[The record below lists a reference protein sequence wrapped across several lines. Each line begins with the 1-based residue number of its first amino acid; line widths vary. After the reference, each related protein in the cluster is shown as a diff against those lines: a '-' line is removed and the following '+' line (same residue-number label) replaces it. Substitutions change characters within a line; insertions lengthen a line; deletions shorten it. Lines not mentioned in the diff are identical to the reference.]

1 VTPDVNELT
10 DLTGRV
16 ALVTGAASGI
26 GRAAAVALARAGAA
40 VVTADLDLDGAQSTA
55 ASITGEGGAAV
66 ACHCDVTSEDD
77 VDTAV
82 ALAVEQF
89 GGLHLAHNN
98 AGIGAPPA
106 FTVDVA
112 DADFDRVLAV
122 DLTGVFLCM
131 KAEIA
136 WMLEHGGGVI
146 VNTSSGAGLIGY
158 PTAGP
163 YFAAKHGVIGL
174 TKTAALEFVRRGIR
188 VNAVCPGTIETPFVG
203 DLVGGDAR
211 ARAALL
217 RTQPGGAFGTPEDI
231 ANAVVWLCSDA
242 ARFVTGTALTVDG
255 GAVEAQGVLL
265 DH

>member
-1 VTPDVNELT
+1 MSVTLE
-10 DLTGRV
+10 GRV

-26 GRAAAVALARAGAA
+26 GRASAAALARAGAA
-40 VVTADLDLDGAQSTA
+40 VVVADLDLDGAQSTVDAITADGGVA
-55 ASITGEGGAAV
+55 AARR
-66 ACHCDVTSEDD
+66 CDVTSEDD
-77 VDTAV
+77 VEAV
-82 ALAVEQF
+82 VASAVEHF

-106 FTVDVA
+106 LTVDVL
-112 DADFDRVLAV
+112 DADFDRVLDV

-136 WMLEHGGGVI
+136 WMLDHGGGAI

-163 YFAAKHGVIGL
+163 YVAAKHGVIGL
-174 TKTAALEFVRRGIR
+174 TKTAALEYVRRGIR

-203 DLVGGDAR
+203 ELVGDDAR

-217 RTQPGGAFGTPEDI
+217 RTQPGGAFGTPDDV

-242 ARFVTGTALTVDG
+242 AGFVTGTALTVDG

-265 DH
+265 DR

>member
-1 VTPDVNELT
+1 VTT
-10 DLTGRV
+10 DLAGRV

-26 GRAAAVALARAGAA
+26 GRASAAALAGAGAA
-40 VVTADLDLDGAQSTA
+40 VVAADLDLDGARATAEAITA
-55 ASITGEGGAAV
+55 AGGTAAACRCDVTNEADVDAAV
-66 ACHCDVTSEDD
+66 AF
-77 VDTAV
+77 
-82 ALAVEQF
+82 AVEQF

-106 FTVDVA
+106 FTVDV
-112 DADFDRVLAV
+112 DEADFDRVVAV

-131 KAEIA
+131 KAEIT
-136 WMLEHGGGVI
+136 WMLEHGGGAI
-146 VNTSSGAGLIGY
+146 VNTASGAGLIGF

-163 YFAAKHGVIGL
+163 YVAAKHGVIGL
-174 TKTAALEFVRRGIR
+174 TKTAALEYVRRNIR

-203 DLVGGDAR
+203 DLVGDDDR

-217 RTQPGGAFGTPEDI
+217 RTQPGGAFGTPEDV

-242 ARFVTGTALTVDG
+242 ASFVTATALTVDG

>member
-1 VTPDVNELT
+1 V
-10 DLTGRV
+10 V
-16 ALVTGAASGI
+16 A
-26 GRAAAVALARAGAA
+26 
-40 VVTADLDLDGAQSTA
+40 ADLDLDGARATADVITA
-55 ASITGEGGAAV
+55 AGGAA
-66 ACHCDVTSEDD
+66 AAHPCDVTNEAD
-77 VDTAV
+77 VDAV
-82 ALAVEQF
+82 VAFAVEQF

-106 FTVDVA
+106 LTVDVLES
-112 DADFDRVLAV
+112 DFDRVLAV

-131 KAEIA
+131 KAEIT
-136 WMLEHGGGVI
+136 WMLEHGGGAI

-163 YFAAKHGVIGL
+163 YVAAKHGVIGL
-174 TKTAALEFVRRGIR
+174 TKTAALEYVRRNIR
-188 VNAVCPGTIETPFVG
+188 VNAVCPGTIETPFIG
-203 DLVGGDAR
+203 DLVGGDDR

-217 RTQPGGAFGTPEDI
+217 RTQPGGAFGTPDDV

-242 ARFVTGTALTVDG
+242 ASFVTGIALPVDG

>member
-1 VTPDVNELT
+1 MTA
-10 DLTGRV
+10 DLSGRV

-26 GRAAAVALARAGAA
+26 GRASAAALSRAGAA
-40 VVTADLDLDGAQSTA
+40 VVAADLDRDGAQSAADAITA
-55 ASITGEGGAAV
+55 AGGAAA
-66 ACHCDVTSEDD
+66 ACRCDVTREDD
-77 VDTAV
+77 VDAAV
-82 ALAVEQF
+82 AFTVEQF
-89 GGLHLAHNN
+89 GGLHVAHNN

-106 FTVDVA
+106 FTVDV
-112 DADFDRVLAV
+112 DEADFDRVLAV

-131 KAEIA
+131 KAEIT

-163 YFAAKHGVIGL
+163 YVAAKHGVIGL
-174 TKTAALEFVRRGIR
+174 TKTAALEYVRHGIR
-188 VNAVCPGTIETPFVG
+188 VNAVCPGTIETPFIGELVG
-203 DLVGGDAR
+203 DDAR

-217 RTQPGGAFGTPEDI
+217 RTQPGGAFGTPDDV

-265 DH
+265 FDH

>member
-1 VTPDVNELT
+1 MSAALE
-10 DLTGRV
+10 GRV

-26 GRAAAVALARAGAA
+26 GRASAAALARAGAA
-40 VVTADLDLDGAQSTA
+40 VVSADLDLDGAQGTVDTITA
-55 ASITGEGGAAV
+55 DGGVAAACRCNVTREDDVEAAV
-66 ACHCDVTSEDD
+66 AF
-77 VDTAV
+77 
-82 ALAVEQF
+82 AVEQF
-89 GGLHLAHNN
+89 GALHLAHNN
-98 AGIGAPPA
+98 AGIGSPPA
-106 FTVDVA
+106 LTVDVLE
-112 DADFDRVLAV
+112 ADFDRVLAV

-131 KAEIA
+131 RAEIT
-136 WMLEHGGGVI
+136 WMLDHGGGAI

-163 YFAAKHGVIGL
+163 YVAAKHGVIGL
-174 TKTAALEFVRRGIR
+174 TKTAALEYVRRGIR

-203 DLVGGDAR
+203 ELVGDDAR

-242 ARFVTGTALTVDG
+242 ASFVTGIALPVDG

>member
-1 VTPDVNELT
+1 MSA
-10 DLTGRV
+10 DLDGRV

-26 GRAAAVALARAGAA
+26 GRASAAALARAGAA
-40 VVTADLDLDGAQSTA
+40 VVAADLDLDGAQATVDAITA
-55 ASITGEGGAAV
+55 AGHAAT
-66 ACHCDVTSEDD
+66 ATRCDVTSEAD
-77 VDTAV
+77 VEAAV
-82 ALAVEQF
+82 AFAVERY

-106 FTVDVA
+106 FTVDV
-112 DADFDRVLAV
+112 DEADFDRVLAV

-131 KAEIA
+131 KAEIT

-163 YFAAKHGVIGL
+163 YVAAKHGVIGL
-174 TKTAALEFVRRGIR
+174 TKTAALEYVRQNIR
-188 VNAVCPGTIETPFVG
+188 VNAVCPGTIETPFIG
-203 DLVGGDAR
+203 DLVGGDDR

-217 RTQPGGAFGTPEDI
+217 RTQPGGAFGTPDDV

-242 ARFVTGTALTVDG
+242 ASFVTGAALTVDG
-255 GAVEAQGVLL
+255 GAVEAQGAIPEL
-265 DH
+265 

>member
-1 VTPDVNELT
+1 MSTARQPLAD
-10 DLTGRV
+10 RV

-26 GRAAAVALARAGAA
+26 GKWSATALARAGAA
-40 VVTADLDLDGAQSTA
+40 VVVADIDLAGAQS
-55 ASITGEGGAAV
+55 ASTMLASEGHEAV
-66 ACHCDVTSEDD
+66 ACRCDVTDEAD
-77 VDTAV
+77 VEAAITFAV
-82 ALAVEQF
+82 AQF
-89 GGLHLAHNN
+89 GGLHIAHNN

-106 FTVDVA
+106 FTVDV
-112 DADFDRVLAV
+112 DEDDFDRVLAV

-136 WMLEHGGGVI
+136 WMLEHGGGAI
-146 VNTSSGAGLIGY
+146 VNTASGAGLIGF

-163 YFAAKHGVIGL
+163 YVAAKHGVIGL
-174 TKTAALEFVRRGIR
+174 TKTAALEYVRAGIR

-203 DLVGGDAR
+203 ELVGDDER

-217 RTQPGGAFGTPEDI
+217 RTQPGGAFGTPEDV

-242 ARFVTGTALTVDG
+242 ASFVTATALTVDG

-265 DH
+265 D

>member
-1 VTPDVNELT
+1 VSA
-10 DLTGRV
+10 DLTGKV

-26 GRAAAVALARAGAA
+26 GRASAAALAHAGAS
-40 VVTADLDLDGAQSTA
+40 VVAADVDLDGARATVDVITA
-55 ASITGEGGAAV
+55 AGGIAA
-66 ACHCDVTSEDD
+66 AHPCDVTNEAD
-77 VDTAV
+77 VDAV
-82 ALAVEQF
+82 VAFAVEQF

-106 FTVDVA
+106 LTVDVLES
-112 DADFDRVLAV
+112 DFDRVLAV

-131 KAEIA
+131 KAEIT
-136 WMLEHGGGVI
+136 WMLEHGGGAI

-163 YFAAKHGVIGL
+163 YVAAKHGVIGL
-174 TKTAALEFVRRGIR
+174 TKTAALEYVRRNIR
-188 VNAVCPGTIETPFVG
+188 VNAVCPGTIETPFIG
-203 DLVGGDAR
+203 DLVGGDDR

-217 RTQPGGAFGTPEDI
+217 RTQPGGAFGTPDDV

-242 ARFVTGTALTVDG
+242 ASFVTGTALTVDG

>member
-1 VTPDVNELT
+1 MSA
-10 DLTGRV
+10 DLDGRV

-26 GRAAAVALARAGAA
+26 GRASAAALARAGAA
-40 VVTADLDLDGAQSTA
+40 VVAADLDSDGARATADAITA
-55 ASITGEGGAAV
+55 AGGTVAAT
-66 ACHCDVTSEDD
+66 ACDVTSEAD
-77 VDTAV
+77 VAAAV
-82 ALAVEQF
+82 AFAVEQF
-89 GGLHLAHNN
+89 SGLHLAHNN

-106 FTVDVA
+106 FTVEVDE
-112 DADFDRVLAV
+112 ADFDRVLAV

-163 YFAAKHGVIGL
+163 YVAAKHGVIGL
-174 TKTAALEFVRRGIR
+174 TKTAALEFVRENIR
-188 VNAVCPGTIETPFVG
+188 VNAVCPGTIETPFIG
-203 DLVGGDAR
+203 DLVGGDDR

-217 RTQPGGAFGTPEDI
+217 RTQPGGAFGTPDDI
-231 ANAVVWLCSDA
+231 ANAVVWLCSDGA
-242 ARFVTGTALTVDG
+242 SFVTGTALTVDG